1 MFLISSQALV
11 TTMVGIQISHKMRC
25 PRFFSYIETED
36 WLDLGSKRQGL
47 KRQGVEINFIQN
59 FPVLFTSKFLN
70 KINFIQNFPVHFKR
84 NIQIF
89 LSFLK
94 RNSEQNQFCSDFF
107 FSFLKGNSE
116 QNQFCSELSFEAI
129 PNKTMVF

>member
-1 MFLISSQALV
+1 MLSFSMFLISSQALV

-59 FPVLFTSKFLN
+59 FLFFLPA
-70 KINFIQNFPVHFKR
+70 NF
-84 NIQIF
+84 
-89 LSFLK
+89 
-94 RNSEQNQFCSDFF
+94 
-107 FSFLKGNSE
+107 
-116 QNQFCSELSFEAI
+116 
-129 PNKTMVF
+129 

>member
-11 TTMVGIQISHKMRC
+11 TTVGIQISHKMRR

-36 WLDLGSKRQGL
+36 WLGLGSKRQGL

-70 KINFIQNFPVHFKR
+70 KINFIQNFPVLFKR
-84 NIQIF
+84 NIQILF
-89 LSFLK
+89 VFFENEILNKINFV
-94 RNSEQNQFCSDFF
+94 QTFF